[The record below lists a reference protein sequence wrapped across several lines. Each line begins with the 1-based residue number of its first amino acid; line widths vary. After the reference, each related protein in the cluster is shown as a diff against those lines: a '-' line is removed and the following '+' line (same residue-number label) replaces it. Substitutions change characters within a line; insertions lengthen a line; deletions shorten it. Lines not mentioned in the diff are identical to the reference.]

1 MLVNHLKFGGKIYQG
16 KYDVNW
22 FIMRV
27 KKTNIPG
34 FVKHQE
40 LLQVDYHGKC
50 LHIPEKKNIEQLDGI
65 SCNGIETCILCT
77 YMNWAAIIEFKCK
90 HLRLFCKSNNSTYC

>member
-50 LHIPEKKNIEQLDGI
+50 LHIPEKKKTQNNQMAFPVMGQRPV
-65 SCNGIETCILCT
+65 SCVLT
-77 YMNWAAIIEFKCK
+77 
-90 HLRLFCKSNNSTYC
+90 